1 MNTAN
6 TLYIVGT
13 PIGNL
18 EDITLRAIRILG
30 SVALVA
36 AEDTRRTQALLA
48 HLGID
53 TRLISYRE
61 QNREAATTRMLAHLA
76 HGDAALVSDAGMPGI
91 SDPGAELI
99 AHALAAG
106 HRVEVIPGPSAVI
119 AALLSSGLPPA
130 PFTFIGFLS
139 RQRGDRLRQLAALA
153 TRSET
158 LVFYEAPHRLL
169 ETLRDLQDALGD
181 REIAVCR
188 ELTKRY
194 EETRRGPLSAMVAHF
209 EQVAP
214 RGELTLV
221 VRGADT
227 QTEAAR
233 DAVDVDARLRMAM
246 ERGDDMRQVVATL
259 ASASGR
265 ARREVYAQWQALR
278 KGDGA

>member
-1 MNTAN
+1 LNAAN

-36 AEDTRRTQALLA
+36 AEDTRRTQALLT
-48 HLGID
+48 HLGIT

-61 QNREAATTRMLAHLA
+61 QNRVTAAARVLAHLA

-99 AHALAAG
+99 ARALAAG
-106 HRVEVIPGPSAVI
+106 HSVEVVPGPSAVI

-139 RQRGDRLRQLAALA
+139 RQRGDRRRQLAALA
-153 TRSET
+153 ARPET

-169 ETLRDLQDALGD
+169 ETLRDLQEALGD
-181 REIAVCR
+181 RDIAVCR
-188 ELTKRY
+188 ELTKRH
-194 EETRRGPLSAMVAHF
+194 EETLRGPLSAMLAHF

-214 RGELTLV
+214 RGEFTLV
-221 VRGADT
+221 VRGASAQAET
-227 QTEAAR
+227 VC
-233 DAVDVDARLRMAM
+233 DAVNVDARLREAM
-246 ERGDDMRQVVATL
+246 ERGDDMRQVVAAL
-259 ASASGR
+259 ASATGR
-265 ARREVYAQWQALR
+265 PRREVYAQWQALR
-278 KGDGA
+278 RGDGA